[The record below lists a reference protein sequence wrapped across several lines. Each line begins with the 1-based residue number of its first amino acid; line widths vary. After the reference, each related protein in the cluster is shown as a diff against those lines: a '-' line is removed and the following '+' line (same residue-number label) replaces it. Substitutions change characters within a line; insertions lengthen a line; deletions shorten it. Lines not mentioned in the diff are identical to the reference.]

1 MTDEK
6 RKFTRVAFKIFAEMQ
21 YAGKTISGRV
31 SDLSLKGLFIHTTEQ
46 VELGEEMEVTLRLP
60 STSPPLDF
68 RLRASVARVVADGIG
83 MEIVESDLQAFTH
96 IRNIVAMHLEDPDQ
110 IMVEFLQKK

>member
-6 RKFTRVAFKIFAEMQ
+6 RKFTRVAFKIYAEMQ
-21 YAGKTISGRV
+21 YAGTIISGRV
-31 SDLSLKGLFIHTTEQ
+31 TDLSLKGLFVHTGEQ
-46 VELGEEMEVTLRLP
+46 VEVGEEMDVTLRLP

-68 RLRASVARVVADGIG
+68 RFRATVARIAAGGLG
-83 MEIVESDLQAFTH
+83 MEIVESDIQSFTH

-110 IMVEFLQKK
+110 ILDEFSPKN